1 MLHFAILQDLI
12 DFLPWF
18 IAACSLVVL
27 AFIVFKSFPPPT
39 ARRIEE
45 PKPKPKPKPSPRY
58 KIPVSMGSTIS
69 DLKLERTQN
78 ELKTLHIERDIVS
91 YALTRLIEA
100 EAQGRITED
109 EKDRLLSKY
118 KEDMSRLE
126 KSVEERE
133 MIVDLHELESMQSNL
148 LGMFQKRFDDISSR
162 IEEVR
167 SELGLEAKAT
177 REIIAEKVEE
187 EIEEKPPEP
196 QMPVQAP
203 AEDKI
208 RKMKE
213 EVKRDLEKLEQ
224 MEVEEV
230 YDGLDRTD
238 ETEDGY

>member
-27 AFIVFKSFPPPT
+27 ASIVFKSFPPVT
-39 ARRIEE
+39 TREIEE
-45 PKPKPKPKPSPRY
+45 VKPKPTPIFKM
-58 KIPVSMGSTIS
+58 PVSMESTIS
-69 DLKLERTQN
+69 DSELDKTQN

-100 EAQGRITED
+100 EAQGRITEE
-109 EKDRLLSKY
+109 EKNRLLSRY

-126 KSVEERE
+126 RSIEERE

-148 LGMFQKRFDDISSR
+148 LGMFQKRFDDITSR

-167 SELGLEAKAT
+167 SELGLKAKT
-177 REIIAEKVEE
+177 TDELIAEEVEE
-187 EIEEKPPEP
+187 EIEETPKP
-196 QMPVQAP
+196 QITMQAP

-208 RKMKE
+208 RRIRE

-230 YDGLDRTD
+230 SDELDRTD
-238 ETEDGY
+238 ETEDSY

>member
-1 MLHFAILQDLI
+1 MSVLHFAILQDLI

-27 AFIVFKSFPPPT
+27 ASIVFKSFPPPT
-39 ARRIEE
+39 TRKIEE
-45 PKPKPKPKPSPRY
+45 LKPKPPPMSKT
-58 KIPVSMGSTIS
+58 PVSMGSTIS
-69 DLKLERTQN
+69 DLELDKTQN
-78 ELKTLHIERDIVS
+78 ELKTLHVERDIVS

-100 EAQGRITED
+100 EAQGRITEE
-109 EKDRLLSKY
+109 EKNRLLLRY

-126 KSVEERE
+126 RSIEERE

-177 REIIAEKVEE
+177 SEIIAEKVEE
-187 EIEEKPPEP
+187 EMEETPEP
-196 QMPVQAP
+196 QVTVQAP

-208 RKMKE
+208 RRIRE

-230 YDGLDRTD
+230 YDELDRTD
-238 ETEDGY
+238 ETEDSS

>member
-27 AFIVFKSFPPPT
+27 ASIVFKSFPPST
-39 ARRIEE
+39 TRKIEE
-45 PKPKPKPKPSPRY
+45 LKSKSPPMSRT
-58 KIPVSMGSTIS
+58 PVSMGSTIS
-69 DLKLERTQN
+69 DLELDKTQN
-78 ELKTLHIERDIVS
+78 ELKTLHVERDIVS

-100 EAQGRITED
+100 EAQGRITEE
-109 EKDRLLSKY
+109 EKNRLLLRY
-118 KEDMSRLE
+118 KEDMSTLE
-126 KSVEERE
+126 RSIEERE

-177 REIIAEKVEE
+177 SEIIAEKVEE
-187 EIEEKPPEP
+187 EMEETPEP
-196 QMPVQAP
+196 QVTVQAP

-208 RKMKE
+208 KRIRE

-230 YDGLDRTD
+230 YDELDRTD
-238 ETEDGY
+238 ETEDSS

>member
-18 IAACSLVVL
+18 IAVCSLVVL
-27 AFIVFKSFPPPT
+27 ASIVFKSFPPST
-39 ARRIEE
+39 TREIKEL
-45 PKPKPKPKPSPRY
+45 KPKPPSTSR
-58 KIPVSMGSTIS
+58 IPVSMGSTIS
-69 DLKLERTQN
+69 DLELDKTQN

-100 EAQGRITED
+100 EAQGRITEE
-109 EKDRLLSKY
+109 EKKRLLIRY

-126 KSVEERE
+126 RSIEERE
-133 MIVDLHELESMQSNL
+133 MIVNLHELESLQSNL

-167 SELGLEAKAT
+167 SELGLEAKVT
-177 REIIAEKVEE
+177 SEIITEKVEE
-187 EIEEKPPEP
+187 EIEETPEP
-196 QMPVQAP
+196 QMTLQTP

-208 RKMKE
+208 RRIRE

-230 YDGLDRTD
+230 YDELDRTD
-238 ETEDGY
+238 ETEDSY

>member
-27 AFIVFKSFPPPT
+27 ASIVFKSFPPVPT
-39 ARRIEE
+39 REIEE
-45 PKPKPKPKPSPRY
+45 VKPKPPPTF
-58 KIPVSMGSTIS
+58 KIPSSMGSTIS
-69 DLKLERTQN
+69 DSELNKTQN

-100 EAQGRITED
+100 EAQGRITEE
-109 EKDRLLSKY
+109 EKNRLLSRY
-118 KEDMSRLE
+118 KEDMNRLE
-126 KSVEERE
+126 RNIEERE
-133 MIVDLHELESMQSNL
+133 MVVNLHELESMQSNL

-162 IEEVR
+162 IDEIR
-167 SELGLEAKAT
+167 SELGLKAKT
-177 REIIAEKVEE
+177 TSEIIAEEVEE
-187 EIEEKPPEP
+187 EIEETPEP
-196 QMPVQAP
+196 QVTMQTP

-208 RKMKE
+208 RRIRE

-230 YDGLDRTD
+230 YNELDRTD
-238 ETEDGY
+238 ETEDSY